1 MCYRD
6 KLVYLCITCQ
16 ITLKGVKPKL
26 GSHWMQ
32 SSPSD
37 SLLLVFSFHCFLLHL
52 TLTFTWFIPRLLS
65 HSSCQAN
72 KRLFAFPWRL
82 MPRPGRET
90 ECREAGGKPVAG
102 GYQKGRIDVCWPRLG
117 GNSGWWN
124 RWRVVTSVTI
134 KLGPVRLQPMASN
147 PVATISTVLSML
159 CVCAWAVTLSHSR
172 HASNTQSFPYSSL
185 QKITASALKSLTIST
200 LI

>member
-1 MCYRD
+1 
-6 KLVYLCITCQ
+6 
-16 ITLKGVKPKL
+16 
-26 GSHWMQ
+26 MQ

-52 TLTFTWFIPRLLS
+52 TLTFTWFIPRLRS

-102 GYQKGRIDVCWPRLG
+102 GYQKGRIDVCWLRLG

-134 KLGPVRLQPMASN
+134 KLGPTRLQPKASN

-159 CVCAWAVTLSHSR
+159 RVCAWAVTPITQQTCLKHTVVALLQSAKKSLPVHWSHSLSLLS
-172 HASNTQSFPYSSL
+172 SNGSSEFWL
-185 QKITASALKSLTIST
+185 QVE
-200 LI
+200 